1 MKLPEKLTRAAG
13 KCWLTV
19 KRKSPEILFACGTV
33 SFGMALYSVVKAS
46 SKADQLIA
54 DHEGRLEEAKCE
66 YVLPENLEYE
76 ATNVD
81 EAGVEFQVKGEMA
94 QKTEKEINRDVR
106 KCYMTTAKE
115 FVKLYSV
122 TAGFSVVSLVCF
134 GGAYKVL
141 SGRVAAGLATISGLE
156 NYIALYEKRNIEL
169 NGEQSHEM
177 CKYGYKEIEEKHKD
191 PKTGKMITEKK
202 LVPDYPTEGEE
213 ADDAVLEDFMN
224 RPLGRSVIIF
234 SKETSNEY
242 KGTAGLDRLTLEAA
256 EADAIRMWRT
266 RGWVCENDVREYIG
280 MRKTI
285 EGQFIG
291 KYYRE
296 GADHGEEPS
305 LGITKHI
312 NEAALTGHNNKV
324 WILETN
330 FTDNLLT
337 IHAKEKEKKAEFE
350 KQLRLK
356 RLSEEV

>member
-19 KRKSPEILFACGTV
+19 KRKSPEILFTCGTV

-81 EAGVEFQVKGEMA
+81 ETGVEFQVKGGMT

-106 KCYMTTAKE
+106 KCYMTTTKE

-122 TAGFSVVSLVCF
+122 TATFSVVSLVCF

-177 CKYGYKEIEEKHKD
+177 CKYGYKEIEETHED
-191 PKTGKMITEKK
+191 PKTGKMVTEKK

-213 ADDAVLEDFMN
+213 VDDAVLEDFMN

-242 KGTAGLDRLTLEAA
+242 KGIAGLDRLTLEAA

-266 RGWVCENDVREYIG
+266 RGWVCENDVRAYIG
-280 MRKTI
+280 MPKTI

-312 NEAALTGHNNKV
+312 NEAALTGHNDKV

-337 IHAKEKEKKAEFE
+337 IHSKEKEKKAEFE